1 MYRRKLG
8 PCLLYEE
15 ELKYRVGGS
24 ISEVVNVRNVVENEL
39 EHCAL
44 DCGETED
51 VTEHDDI
58 TDQND
63 YEVLDSEVKQV
74 V

>member
-1 MYRRKLG
+1 M
-8 PCLLYEE
+8 
-15 ELKYRVGGS
+15 
-24 ISEVVNVRNVVENEL
+24 RNVVENEL